1 MLSGLYYQENDGLR
15 QDNSTEASKSCD
27 PQFKTA
33 SFTSCDDIEAIRHFR
48 VPKERLSLTFRL
60 MQVQGLPAW
69 ANSSSVTIGDVIQ
82 VCFIGIFYFI

>member
-15 QDNSTEASKSCD
+15 QDNSIEASKSCD

-33 SFTSCDDIEAIRHFR
+33 FFTSCDAIEAIRHFR

-82 VCFIGIFYFI
+82 VCFIRIFYFI